1 MLDTDMDARAVTGG
15 SVDDE
20 ATTSTGAGAQAT
32 APGPEGGA
40 AAPSG
45 PDPAPTAWSRVTSP
59 VGRAARR
66 LHAGAL
72 VWQLALLAGM
82 LLAWEHLARRPD
94 ESGPSFV
101 DEFYVGSPSEAW
113 DVLVRW
119 QRSGELWQHSWM
131 TVKEALLGFAIG
143 ALAGVA
149 VGFVF
154 GVMPRTSR
162 ILSPFVTGAY
172 AIPRLALAPLFI
184 LWFGLDSASKVA
196 LVVTVVFFLIFYNTL
211 TGVRDVDQDLVNVL
225 RIMDAPRWEIHRR
238 VTLPSIATWIIA
250 GLRVSVPYAFVA
262 AVVGEMVAA
271 REGLG
276 MLIQR
281 ANSQFNP
288 SAMFAAIAVVVVL
301 SLLLNL
307 AVTVVERV
315 VLRWKAPDAGM
326 TGPVP

>member
-1 MLDTDMDARAVTGG
+1 VNLARLAPLDRLGGLARLAPLGRLGRLGRRGG
-15 SVDDE
+15 
-20 ATTSTGAGAQAT
+20 
-32 APGPEGGA
+32 
-40 AAPSG
+40 
-45 PDPAPTAWSRVTSP
+45 
-59 VGRAARR
+59 
-66 LHAGAL
+66 
-72 VWQLALLAGM
+72 LALLAPLGRLGRRLRPWALLWQLG
-82 LLAWEHLARRPD
+82 LLAALLLGWEHLAGNP
-94 ESGPSFV
+94 EEGFILV

-131 TVKEALLGFAIG
+131 TVKEALLGFALG
-143 ALAGVA
+143 TLAGVV

-154 GVMPRTSR
+154 GVMTRTAR
-162 ILSPFVTGAY
+162 VLSPFVTGLY

-184 LWFGLDSASKVA
+184 LWFGLDSPSKVA

-225 RIMDAPRWEIHRR
+225 RIMDAPRWQVHRR
-238 VTLPSIATWIIA
+238 VTFPSIATWIIA

-301 SLLLNL
+301 SLVLNL
-307 AVTVVERV
+307 GVSVVERS
-315 VLRWKAPDAGM
+315 VLKWKVPDGGMAG
-326 TGPVP
+326 GVP

>member
-1 MLDTDMDARAVTGG
+1 M
-15 SVDDE
+15 
-20 ATTSTGAGAQAT
+20 
-32 APGPEGGA
+32 
-40 AAPSG
+40 
-45 PDPAPTAWSRVTSP
+45 
-59 VGRAARR
+59 RR
-66 LHAGAL
+66 WLRSGAL
-72 VWQLALLAGM
+72 LWQLALLGG
-82 LLAWEHLARRPD
+82 LLLGWEHLAGDPD
-94 ESGPSFV
+94 EGFTLI

-119 QRSGELWQHSWM
+119 QRSGELWLNSWV
-131 TVKEALLGFAIG
+131 TVKEALVGFVLGT
-143 ALAGVA
+143 LAGA
-149 VGFVF
+149 GVGFVF
-154 GVMPRTSR
+154 GVMTRTAR
-162 ILSPFVTGAY
+162 VLSPFVTGLY

-184 LWFGLDSASKVA
+184 LWFGLDSASKIA
-196 LVVTVVFFLIFYNTL
+196 LVVSVVFFLIFYNTL
-211 TGVRDVDQDLVNVL
+211 MGVRDVDQDLVNVL

-301 SLLLNL
+301 SLVLNL
-307 AVTVVERV
+307 GVSLVERS
-315 VLRWKAPDAGM
+315 VLRWKAPDADAP
-326 TGPVP
+326 GPVP

>member
-1 MLDTDMDARAVTGG
+1 MTGRPRPAAGRAV
-15 SVDDE
+15 
-20 ATTSTGAGAQAT
+20 
-32 APGPEGGA
+32 
-40 AAPSG
+40 
-45 PDPAPTAWSRVTSP
+45 R
-59 VGRAARR
+59 RR
-66 LHAGAL
+66 LRSVRAGTLA
-72 VWQLALLAGM
+72 WQLALLVA
-82 LLAWEHLARRPD
+82 LLLGWEHLAGPPD
-94 ESGPSFV
+94 QGFVLV

-113 DVLVRW
+113 DVLVEW
-119 QRSGELWQHSWM
+119 QRSGELWTHAWV
-131 TVKEALLGFAIG
+131 TVKEALLGFALG
-143 ALAGVA
+143 TLAGAA

-154 GVMPRTSR
+154 GVMERTAR
-162 ILSPFVTGAY
+162 VLSPFVTGLY

-184 LWFGLDSASKVA
+184 LWFGLDSTSKVA

-211 TGVRDVDQDLVNVL
+211 TGVRDVDRDLVNVL
-225 RIMDAPRWEIHRR
+225 RIMNAPRWEIHRR

-307 AVTVVERV
+307 GVTLVERS
-315 VLRWKAPDAGM
+315 VLKWKAPDAAA
-326 TGPVP
+326 GPVP

>member
-1 MLDTDMDARAVTGG
+1 MRNH
-15 SVDDE
+15 
-20 ATTSTGAGAQAT
+20 
-32 APGPEGGA
+32 
-40 AAPSG
+40 
-45 PDPAPTAWSRVTSP
+45 
-59 VGRAARR
+59 R
-66 LHAGAL
+66 LRLSAL
-72 VWQLALLAGM
+72 GWQVALLVALM
-82 LLAWEHLARRPD
+82 LGWEHLARPPGD
-94 ESGPSFV
+94 GFSLV

-119 QRSGELWQHSWM
+119 QESGELWQHSWV
-131 TVKEALLGFAIG
+131 TVKEALVGFALG
-143 ALAGVA
+143 TLAGAA

-154 GVMPRTSR
+154 GVMQRTAR
-162 ILSPFVTGAY
+162 VLSPFVTGLY

-184 LWFGLDSASKVA
+184 LWFGLDSASKIA

-301 SLLLNL
+301 SLALNL
-307 AVTVVERV
+307 GVTFVERS
-315 VLRWKAPDAGM
+315 VLRWKAPDADLA
-326 TGPVP
+326 GPVP